1 MFPLRRPALR
11 EGASGDAGSA
21 KEPRW
26 PQLEGR
32 AAVENRDV
40 DEEEEEAAAKDDED
54 DDGDLVIATA
64 LRGAV
69 VDAAALDRAR
79 AWSMLLEDISRWKS
93 SARASERERESVRYS

>member
-1 MFPLRRPALR
+1 METQGVRKSR
-11 EGASGDAGSA
+11 AGRSSRGERQSRIA
-21 KEPRW
+21 TF
-26 PQLEGR
+26 
-32 AAVENRDV
+32 

-93 SARASERERESVRYS
+93 SARACERERESVRYS